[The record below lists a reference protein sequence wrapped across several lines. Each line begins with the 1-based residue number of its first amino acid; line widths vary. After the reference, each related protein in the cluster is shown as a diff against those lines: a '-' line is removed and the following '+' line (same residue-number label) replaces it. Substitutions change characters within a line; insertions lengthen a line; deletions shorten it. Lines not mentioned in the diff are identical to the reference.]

1 MKISIITINY
11 NNKTGLQK
19 TMESV
24 LSQSYSDIEYIVIDG
39 NSSDGGKELL
49 DSYKRNLAFCLS
61 EPDTGIYNA
70 MNKGVEHATGEYIM
84 YLNSGDVLIDN
95 DVITRIVPRLGEA
108 DIVCG
113 QLISMISR
121 EQFGRTSKKPLTML
135 DFVKGGP
142 IPHPATFTRKTVFER
157 LRFDESLRIV
167 SDWKFFL
174 QAIMFEGFTHQVI
187 DEVITVFE
195 EGGISSDPN
204 RCEPERRKV
213 IDEFLPASIK
223 ADYNSFLYGNGYE
236 DDDYDRFFKILKKYQ
251 YGKITYTLA
260 VSLVRALS
268 LVRPSARFAKRF
280 PLSYRKN

>member
-11 NNKTGLQK
+11 NNKNGLQK

-24 LSQSYSDIEYIVIDG
+24 LNQTCSDIEYIVIDG

-49 DSYKRNLAFCLS
+49 DSYKGKLAFSLS

-95 DVITRIVPRLGEA
+95 DVITHIMPQLGEA

-121 EQFGRTSKKPLTML
+121 EQFGRTSKAPLTML

-142 IPHPATFTRKTVFER
+142 IPHPATFTRKTVFEK

-174 QAIMFEGFTHQVI
+174 QAIMFEGFTHKVI

-204 RCEPERRKV
+204 RCELERQKV

-223 ADYNSFLYGNGYE
+223 ADYNVFLYGNGYE
-236 DDDYDRFFKILKKYQ
+236 DDDYDRFFRTLKKYK
-251 YGKITYTLA
+251 YGKLMYVLNVLI
-260 VSLVRALS
+260 VRVLS
-268 LVRPSARFAKRF
+268 IIKPSARFARQV
-280 PLSYRKN
+280 SI